1 MRTILINKIT
11 FNHIE
16 QHDNENKRAYDT
28 VNKDKNNNNNSKS
41 SKNKSNKCDDMVTV
55 IIMSINQQN

>member
-11 FNHIE
+11 FNYIE
-16 QHDNENKRAYDT
+16 QHDNENKTAYDA

-41 SKNKSNKCDDMVTV
+41 SKNKPNKCDNIVTV
-55 IIMSINQQN
+55 IIMSIN